1 MKVQNPIVG
10 HAAGTLANMVYQTY
24 HGATVVHE
32 KPLIY
37 HYPDTPS
44 QQICQGKF
52 YDVQRFWLPI
62 YRAIA
67 PKVSKT
73 QGANK
78 NKFDLLSH
86 GIYQALNVYDNPF
99 PVNPPQF
106 FGLDPKNRVR
116 PHYENV
122 SYEFNDW
129 QLNVNFDRCSY
140 ESEILQDFNR
150 AHYFLLNRSAVS
162 MYYRE
167 VGFNTSYTSVWFSNT
182 NDWSKDDEIILY
194 VALSSASW
202 LSNFNL
208 Q

>member
-10 HAAGTLANMVYQTY
+10 NASGTLANLIYQTY
-24 HGATVVHE
+24 HGATFVHE
-32 KPLIY
+32 KPLLY
-37 HYPDTPS
+37 HYPDTTA

-67 PKVSKT
+67 PKITKT

-86 GIYQALNVYDNPF
+86 GIYQAFNVYDKPF
-99 PVNPPQF
+99 PVYPPTF

-116 PHYENV
+116 PLYENV
-122 SYEFNDW
+122 SYEISGW

-140 ESEILQDFNR
+140 ESDILQDFNR

-167 VGFNTSYTSVWFSNT
+167 VRFNTSYTQVQISNT

-194 VALSSASW
+194 VALSSTTW
-202 LSNFNL
+202 LGNFNL